1 MVGGSQN
8 RSGFEKLPDVDPAGA
23 AVIVAARKSR
33 QHKNVVAAKIGL
45 AILTLSAVLAGL
57 AALILT
63 KNSGSADLKPIAT
76 FAERGARKMNADIKD
91 EAGLARVAEAT
102 EKFSRSLY
110 SAMVKDVGAADNLL
124 VSAFSAAAVLTMAAA
139 GARGDTA
146 QQMWAGLGL
155 PDTETA
161 EAGWSQAIPALRTN
175 MYFTLETANTAF
187 VDEKYKILDEYK
199 ESIQR
204 IFHSD
209 VSPVDFGDSGVTSK
223 RINSWVSD
231 MTNKKIEKLVD
242 AQEIGDDTAMVL
254 VNAIYFKGDWVK
266 KFDSKNTQKQE
277 FSVSSG
283 KNVMAD
289 MMRQTKEFPFA
300 TLDDID
306 SKMLELPYE
315 GERIVMQILLP
326 NDKDSGLKSIEE
338 KIGDADI
345 AKIFEEKQ
353 FNRKVNIQM
362 PKFKLT
368 HSASLA
374 EALRSLGM
382 KNMFSAGVAD
392 FSGMDGTRNLYVG
405 FVKQEVAVEV
415 NEEGSEAAAATGM
428 GMMMRSMPA
437 PPQEFV
443 VDHPFIFY
451 IRDKLTGMLLF
462 QGRVANPTL

>member
-1 MVGGSQN
+1 
-8 RSGFEKLPDVDPAGA
+8 
-23 AVIVAARKSR
+23 
-33 QHKNVVAAKIGL
+33 
-45 AILTLSAVLAGL
+45 
-57 AALILT
+57 
-63 KNSGSADLKPIAT
+63 
-76 FAERGARKMNADIKD
+76 
-91 EAGLARVAEAT
+91 
-102 EKFSRSLY
+102 
-110 SAMVKDVGAADNLL
+110 MVKDVGAADNLL
-124 VSAFSAAAVLTMAAA
+124 VSPFSAAAVLAMAAA
-139 GARGDTA
+139 G
-146 QQMWAGLGL
+146 
-155 PDTETA
+155 
-161 EAGWSQAIPALRTN
+161 AGWSQAIPALRTN
-175 MYFTLETANTAF
+175 KDFTLETANAAF
-187 VDEKYKILDEYK
+187 VAEKYKILDEYK
-199 ESIQR
+199 ESLHQ

-289 MMRQTKEFPFA
+289 MMRQTKEFPIA

-353 FNRKVNIQM
+353 FNRKVNVQM

-382 KNMFSAGVAD
+382 K
-392 FSGMDGTRNLYVG
+392 
-405 FVKQEVAVEV
+405 
-415 NEEGSEAAAATGM
+415 
-428 GMMMRSMPA
+428 
-437 PPQEFV
+437 
-443 VDHPFIFY
+443 
-451 IRDKLTGMLLF
+451 
-462 QGRVANPTL
+462 

>member
-1 MVGGSQN
+1 
-8 RSGFEKLPDVDPAGA
+8 
-23 AVIVAARKSR
+23 
-33 QHKNVVAAKIGL
+33 
-45 AILTLSAVLAGL
+45 
-57 AALILT
+57 
-63 KNSGSADLKPIAT
+63 
-76 FAERGARKMNADIKD
+76 
-91 EAGLARVAEAT
+91 
-102 EKFSRSLY
+102 
-110 SAMVKDVGAADNLL
+110 
-124 VSAFSAAAVLTMAAA
+124 MA
-139 GARGDTA
+139 
-146 QQMWAGLGL
+146 
-155 PDTETA
+155 
-161 EAGWSQAIPALRTN
+161 
-175 MYFTLETANTAF
+175 
-187 VDEKYKILDEYK
+187 EKYKILDEYK
-199 ESIQR
+199 ESLHQ

-283 KNVMAD
+283 ENVMAD

-415 NEEGSEAAAATGM
+415 NEEGSEAAAAT
-428 GMMMRSMPA
+428 A
-437 PPQEFV
+437 V
-443 VDHPFIFY
+443 VWSRCCSVSGDMWVVGALEI
-451 IRDKLTGMLLF
+451 LTYDIETGVSLC
-462 QGRVANPTL
+462 